1 MKKPLG
7 KVAFGLGIKLA
18 VYFFLSAFLFDANT
32 LVSAGA
38 GTAAALAAVCLAS
51 TIGVTSR
58 QPTCSIQ
65 NSNSLRAGVNAMANR
80 LLPDGPKWQ
89 N

>member
-7 KVAFGLGIKLA
+7 KVAFGLGIKLV

-38 GTAAALAAVCLAS
+38 GTAAALAAACRAS
-51 TIGVTSR
+51 TIGVTSVISFS
-58 QPTCSIQ
+58 CDSC
-65 NSNSLRAGVNAMANR
+65 ANVYV
-80 LLPDGPKWQ
+80 PV
-89 N
+89 

>member
-32 LVSAGA
+32 LVSAGT
-38 GTAAALAAVCLAS
+38 GTAAARAAVCLAS
-51 TIGVTSR
+51 TIGVTSVISFS
-58 QPTCSIQ
+58 CDSW
-65 NSNSLRAGVNAMANR
+65 ANVYV
-80 LLPDGPKWQ
+80 PV
-89 N
+89 